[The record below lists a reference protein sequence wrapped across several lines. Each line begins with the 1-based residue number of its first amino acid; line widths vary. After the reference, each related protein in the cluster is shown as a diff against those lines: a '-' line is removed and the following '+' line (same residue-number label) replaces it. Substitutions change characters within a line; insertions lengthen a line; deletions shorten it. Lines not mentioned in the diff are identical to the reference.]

1 MKRREFITL
10 LGGATVWPLAAW
22 AQPSQ
27 PKRRIGALMNITPD
41 SPEAP
46 GRVGALAQGLA
57 ERGWTIGGNIQVDY
71 RWYAA
76 DADVC
81 RKYADELV
89 ALAPDIFFATGTLAA
104 AAFQRTAG
112 ATPIVFAVVTDPIGA
127 GLVDSLAKPGGNLT
141 GFMLFEYGT
150 TAKWLEL
157 LRQIVPDIKRAGVL
171 RDRSNPAATA
181 QFGAIQAAG
190 SSQGV
195 EVNPIDVR
203 DAGEVERGIATI
215 AGSPNGGLIVTASA
229 SAGTKRDLIIM
240 LAARHKLPAVYSNRY
255 EVMSG
260 GLMSYGPDR
269 VDQHRR
275 AADYIDRILKGEK
288 PANLLVQA
296 PTKYE
301 LIINLKTA
309 KALGLATPPALLAR
323 ADEVIE

>member
-1 MKRREFITL
+1 VKRREFITL

-150 TAKWLEL
+150 NCS
-157 LRQIVPDIKRAGVL
+157 G
-171 RDRSNPAATA
+171 RSCLT
-181 QFGAIQAAG
+181 
-190 SSQGV
+190 SS
-195 EVNPIDVR
+195 
-203 DAGEVERGIATI
+203 ERVFSGIAQI
-215 AGSPNGGLIVTASA
+215 LPRQRNLEPSKPQ
-229 SAGTKRDLIIM
+229 D
-240 LAARHKLPAVYSNRY
+240 RHR
-255 EVMSG
+255 EW
-260 GLMSYGPDR
+260 R
-269 VDQHRR
+269 
-275 AADYIDRILKGEK
+275 
-288 PANLLVQA
+288 
-296 PTKYE
+296 
-301 LIINLKTA
+301 
-309 KALGLATPPALLAR
+309 
-323 ADEVIE
+323 